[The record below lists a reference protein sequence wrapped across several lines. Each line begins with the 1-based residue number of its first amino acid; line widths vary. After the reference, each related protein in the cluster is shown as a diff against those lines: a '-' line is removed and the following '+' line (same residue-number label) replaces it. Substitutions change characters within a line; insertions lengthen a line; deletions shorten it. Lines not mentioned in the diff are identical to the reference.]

1 MPNPRYSATVILDE
15 DACFEGKRQTKTGG
29 AHDSDI

>member
-1 MPNPRYSATVILDE
+1 MLNPRYSATVILDE
-15 DACFEGKRQTKTGG
+15 DACFKGKKTGG